1 MAAVKSLLKRFYEIC
16 LLRAGPQDLPASR
29 FLLALTLVIYL
40 AMGTLL
46 SSLNL
51 AWWQALL
58 LVAVDTAILG
68 GLAFMLLWVR
78 QLPERFVQVFSALLG
93 TGAFFEL
100 LALPLLFWQ
109 QQSVGAFQ
117 GAPEDAGMGVF
128 VSALVLWLCL
138 FWNLI
143 VIGHIL
149 RHALSTL
156 MPVGVALAVAYM
168 FISIS
173 VSQRLTQFLVG

>member
-1 MAAVKSLLKRFYEIC
+1 MKPLFKRFYEIC
-16 LLRAGPQDLPASR
+16 LLRKGPQDLPAST
-29 FLLALTLVIYL
+29 FLLGLTLSVYL

-51 AWWQALL
+51 AGWQSFL
-58 LVAVDTAILG
+58 LVAVDSLILG
-68 GLAFMLLWVR
+68 GLAFLMLR
-78 QLPERFVQVFSALLG
+78 MRHFPERFVQVFSALLG

-109 QQSVGAFQ
+109 QQAIDAFQ
-117 GAPEDAGMGVF
+117 GAAGDAGMGVF

-149 RHALSTL
+149 RHALSTI
-156 MPVGVALAVAYM
+156 MPVGMALAVAYM

-173 VSQRLTQFLVG
+173 ISQRLTHILVS

>member
-1 MAAVKSLLKRFYEIC
+1 MISLAKRFYDIC
-16 LLRAGPQDLPASR
+16 LLRAGPQDLPTSN
-29 FLLALTLVIYL
+29 FLLLLTLLVYIT
-40 AMGTLL
+40 MGMLL

-51 AWWQALL
+51 SWWPSLL
-58 LVAVDTAILG
+58 LVAVDSAILG
-68 GLAFMLLWVR
+68 GIAFLMLWIR
-78 QLPERFVQVFSALLG
+78 HFPERFVQVFSALLG

-109 QQSVGAFQ
+109 QQTIGTFQ
-117 GAPEDAGMGVF
+117 AAAGDNGLGVF
-128 VSALVLWLCL
+128 ISALVLWLCL

-149 RHALSTL
+149 RHALSTM
-156 MPVGVALAVAYM
+156 MPVGVGLAVAYM

-173 VSQRLTQFLVG
+173 ISQRLTQFLVG

>member
-1 MAAVKSLLKRFYEIC
+1 MKFLLKRFYDIC
-16 LLRAGPQDLPASR
+16 LLRSGPQDLPAST
-29 FLLALTLVIYL
+29 FLLFLTLLIYI

-51 AWWQALL
+51 ASWQSFL
-58 LVAVDTAILG
+58 LVAVDSAILG
-68 GLAFMLLWVR
+68 GLAFLMLWIR
-78 QLPERFVQVFSALLG
+78 HFPERFVQVFSALLG

-109 QQSVGAFQ
+109 QETVGAFQ
-117 GAPEDAGMGVF
+117 ATAGDAGLGVF
-128 VSALVLWLCL
+128 ISALVLWLCL

-149 RHALSTL
+149 RHALSTI

-168 FISIS
+168 FVSISI
-173 VSQRLTQFLVG
+173 SQRLTQFLVN